1 MCNVRGMKTKTKF
14 IVTGAV
20 AFLVGASLAVPIDT
34 SENSA
39 VPEPTPIVE
48 TTPTPTPTPTKEKEP
63 TPEPVETE
71 PTNEQQFLEA
81 MMTIDPSYGDVPVVS
96 LLDLGYNICDSFDN
110 YGVEN
115 TVYALADAA
124 TDDTDIKIAGETMTS
139 AGYFLCPEHRDE
151 LDSYLDNN

>member
-14 IVTGAV
+14 IVTGIV
-20 AFLVGASLAVPIDT
+20 AFLVGASLVVLID
-34 SENSA
+34 NSA
-39 VPEPTPIVE
+39 TPTPTPTPIVE

>member
-1 MCNVRGMKTKTKF
+1 MTTLNKVCSVNDMKTKTKF
-14 IVTGAV
+14 IVTGIV
-20 AFLVGASLAVPIDT
+20 AFLVGASLAVLID
-34 SENSA
+34 NSA
-39 VPEPTPIVE
+39 TP
-48 TTPTPTPTPTKEKEP
+48 TPTPTPTPTKEKEP